1 MTLRAVI
8 FDFDGVIADSE
19 PLHYQALNEIFK
31 RFGTDISP
39 EEHWEKYLGYT
50 DQENIEAVSRDYN
63 LGIGDGDMGGLIAD
77 KAVIFESLVA
87 KGDVLIPGVRDFVKR
102 VHGAGLAVG
111 ICSGAM
117 SGDIELMLSGS
128 GIRDCFEVV
137 VTAEDVPHG
146 KPDPAGYELAL
157 AKLNENRGE
166 KITPDQ
172 CVVIED
178 SRWGLEAAKRAKMHS
193 VAVTS
198 SYPADQLDGLAE
210 LIVDELGTLE
220 VKSLKKLTD

>member
-1 MTLRAVI
+1 MGLRAVI

-19 PLHYQALNEIFK
+19 RFHYSALNEIFK
-31 RFGTDISP
+31 RYGVDVSP
-39 EEHWEKYLGYT
+39 EEHWQRYLGYT
-50 DQENIEAVSRDYN
+50 DHENIEAVSRDYN
-63 LGIGDGDMGGLIAD
+63 LGIKPGEMDQLIAD
-77 KAVIFESLVA
+77 KAVIFESMV
-87 KGDVLIPGVRDFVKR
+87 GSRDVLISGVREFVRR
-102 VHGAGLAVG
+102 VFDAKLAVG

-117 SGDIELMLSGS
+117 LGDIELMLSGS

-157 AKLNENRGE
+157 ARLNENQAE

-178 SRWGLEAAKRAKMHS
+178 SRWGLEAARWARMHP
-193 VAVTS
+193 VAVTN
-198 SYPADQLDGLAE
+198 SYTASELDGLAE
-210 LIVDELGTLE
+210 LVVEDLGSLELEALR
-220 VKSLKKLTD
+220 KLTD